1 MRRILIVTLAALALA
16 GCGDRHLI
24 LNVDVLSYLDPADT
38 QAAFGPVPPIPG
50 GFESGEQP
58 LVSDATINLLEGM
71 NSVAAVQTVSIT
83 MAAVVSDS
91 SGSGLDTL
99 RVYASDVD
107 TDPLTTAPL
116 IESAFALQ
124 PGVTD
129 TVQVELPA
137 DPRVAALFTQRQ
149 MRLTI
154 TTSLHGPSAGDPLNG
169 RIRLSRLDAVV
180 VAGRKGF

>member
-1 MRRILIVTLAALALA
+1 MRRIPILALAALALA

-24 LNVDVLSYLDPADT
+24 LSVDVLSYLDPADT

-50 GFESGEQP
+50 GLASGEQP
-58 LVSDATINLLEGM
+58 LVNDATINLLEGL
-71 NSVAAVQTVSIT
+71 NSVAEVQTVSIA

-91 SGSGLDTL
+91 TGSGLDTL

-107 TDPLTTAPL
+107 TDPGTTPPL

-137 DPRVAALFTQRQ
+137 DARVAALFTQRQ

-154 TTSLHGPSAGDPLNG
+154 TTSLRGPSAGDPLNG
-169 RIRLSRLDAVV
+169 RVRLSRLDAVV